1 MNAYTLT
8 SAELAVLMDHMTG
21 GRLLDQTAT
30 LTELQ
35 VDKQALVAAEEN
47 LLDQGLLLSLPF
59 EQVSG
64 VTSQLASVLSAALS
78 PDRVCVVRTIHPDH
92 TDPPVT
98 FSFTSET
105 ITRNQVDQ
113 HGQHIFTELADQ
125 DEALTEVLAAG
136 GQAAPTKAPAKQAPG
151 DNGRARAKP
160 RALAVL
166 LKDAQRLVMLMVVVD
181 PAEPGAAAHS
191 LAWVETDAGLWV
203 VDGAVDGDTPVATPV
218 SIADLRDRIGSII
231 GSEILGR
238 PPPLPSG

>member
-8 SAELAVLMDHMTG
+8 SAELAVLIDHMTG
-21 GRLLDQTAT
+21 GRLLDQTAA

-35 VDKQALVAAEEN
+35 VDEQALVAAEET

-64 VTSQLASVLSAALS
+64 VTSQLATVLSAALS

-92 TDPPVT
+92 TDPPVI
-98 FSFTSET
+98 FSFTSES

-113 HGQHIFTELADQ
+113 HGQHVFTELADQ
-125 DEALTEVLAAG
+125 EGAVSAILSTGRVLD
-136 GQAAPTKAPAKQAPG
+136 APKRRGT
-151 DNGRARAKP
+151 AKP
-160 RALAVL
+160 RPLEQL

-191 LAWVETDAGLWV
+191 LAWVETDTGLWL
-203 VDGAVDGDTPVATPV
+203 VDEASDDDTPVATPV
-218 SIADLRDRIGSII
+218 AIAGLRVRIGSLLE
-231 GSEILGR
+231 GTVS
-238 PPPLPSG
+238 

>member
-1 MNAYTLT
+1 MLSFSLT
-8 SAELAVLMDHMTG
+8 SAELAVLIDHMSG
-21 GRLLDQTAT
+21 GRLLEDTAS
-30 LTELQ
+30 LSELQ
-35 VDKQALVAAEEN
+35 VDEQALVAAEEN

-92 TDPPVT
+92 TDPPGI

-113 HGQHIFTELADQ
+113 HGQHVFTELADQ
-125 DEALTEVLAAG
+125 DEAVTAILST
-136 GQAAPTKAPAKQAPG
+136 
-151 DNGRARAKP
+151 GRAPDAPKRLGTAKP
-160 RALAVL
+160 QPVEQL

-191 LAWVETDAGLWV
+191 LAWVETDAGLWL
-203 VDGAVDGDTPVATPV
+203 VDGASDGDTPVATPV
-218 SIADLRDRIGSII
+218 AIAGLRDRIGSIL
-231 GSEILGR
+231 EGR
-238 PPPLPSG
+238 VS